1 MVYSS
6 DLSDAG
12 WVFLEPFVT
21 RTTLRGKPDK
31 YDKRLIMNAL
41 LYWVKTGCQWR
52 MIPQDFGVP
61 WFVVYDYYRRWNA
74 RGVWEAVLCKLVEAS
89 RVKNGRLPT
98 PSYGIVDSQ
107 SVKTVYHG
115 PQRGIDG
122 GKKDQG
128 SQAASHR

>member
-1 MVYSS
+1 MGYSS

-12 WVFLEPFVT
+12 WAFLEPFVT

-31 YDKRLIMNAL
+31 YDKRLILNAL

-52 MIPQDFGVP
+52 MIPEDFGVP

-74 RGVWEAVLCKLVEAS
+74 RGVWETVLCKLIEAS
-89 RVKNGRLPT
+89 RVKSGRAPT

-107 SVKTVYHG
+107 SVKTAYHG
-115 PQRGIDG
+115 AQRGIDG
-122 GKKDQG
+122 GKKNQRA
-128 SQAASHR
+128 QTAHRC